1 MLKAVPVAFL
11 FAIATASGAQSS
23 GVSATCALWAHVNDP
38 DPSGTN
44 VRAAPT
50 SNSAVLARLKAA
62 KRRKNAPL
70 PVVYITGQQGAWF
83 RISKAERAG
92 KLVFSRTGW
101 IHRSLLAVQ
110 VRGNTYLYSGT
121 SRKLRRVQ
129 STGDVEA
136 EGRLLACRAGWAQ
149 LRHSGTKKRGWLAPG
164 DFCAGWETTCS

>member
-1 MLKAVPVAFL
+1 MLRAVLVAFL
-11 FAIATASGAQSS
+11 FAFAPANVAQS
-23 GVSATCALWAHVNDP
+23 GSAPVKCALWAHVSDSDP
-38 DPSGTN
+38 GGTN
-44 VRAAPT
+44 VRAAPR

-62 KRRKNAPL
+62 KGRKNAPL
-70 PVVYITGQQGAWF
+70 PLVYITGQQGAWF

-92 KLVFSRTGW
+92 KTLLSRTGW

-110 VRGNTYLYSGT
+110 VRGNTYIYSGA

-136 EGRLLACRAGWAQ
+136 EGRLLACRAGWAEV
-149 LRHSGTKKRGWLAPG
+149 RHSGTKKRGWLAPG